1 MDFTYL
7 GIVKRKFC
15 RIPFLCDKED
25 LNVKEHEE
33 QKQQLEVMNHIAS
46 SVESFAMAAAGALDS
61 LAQNQETLY
70 NILVHLVNK

>member
-15 RIPFLCDKED
+15 RIPFLCDNED